1 MSTVRSLR
9 ERLPVAPR
17 KAIAFSAIA
26 ALAVAAA
33 LTAGLSSA
41 EGAKTKAGAPL
52 VIGVNADI
60 GSWDQDGGGGYDP
73 TGAILNK
80 ATYLYPM
87 DWGVK
92 KVSGG
97 LIADPYN
104 IANVYAQSWT
114 STQGSKVWTLKLKA
128 GRKWPS
134 GNPITADDVHWSAER
149 AFGLQRNVAGVYRL
163 VGLNKISQIT
173 VVNPLTVRFTQD
185 YKSAL
190 STQIQLIGLFIY
202 DSKLLKE
209 HATTSDPWAQDWASK
224 NPQVGGA
231 YTVSAHTPGQSITL
245 QANPSYPLPVPT
257 KQITLRVIPSSA
269 TMRLQLEK
277 GDIDV
282 ASTLTRRDIT
292 QLKGK
297 SGIKI
302 ISAPSAEQVSLP
314 INMKMKPFND
324 VHVRR
329 AMAWATPYDQIIK
342 TVYGG
347 DARRA
352 NSYVPIDTVGNSPI
366 GYPYKYDLAKAKAEL
381 AKSAAKGGFKS
392 ELVIPAGDQSMQQA
406 AIVLANS
413 LKQIGIDLSIKQL
426 DPATLSARR
435 TKKDIALQLVSGSF
449 WVSDIEYVLAV
460 SYTKNAFI
468 NYSQYVS
475 PRVET
480 DYAKLHKVT
489 NQAARV
495 KIAKDVQT
503 QMAKDVPALMIA
515 QPNFNIAVRSSV
527 GGWVQPVDGIMRL
540 RYLTNAGS

>member
-1 MSTVRSLR
+1 MGAVKSLA
-9 ERLPVAPR
+9 ERLRGSPR
-17 KAIAFSAIA
+17 KLVSFSAVA
-26 ALAVAAA
+26 VLTVVTALGVGSTSAQGQ
-33 LTAGLSSA
+33 AGS
-41 EGAKTKAGAPL
+41 PL
-52 VIGVNADI
+52 VVGVSADI

-73 TGAILNK
+73 TGAILHK
-80 ATYLYPM
+80 AIYLYPM

-92 KVSGG
+92 SVAGG
-97 LIADPYN
+97 KIADPVN
-104 IANVYAQSWT
+104 IANVYAGSWT
-114 STQGSKVWTLKLKA
+114 SSERGKVWTLKLKA

-134 GNPITADDVHWSAER
+134 GNPLTAEDVYWSAQR
-149 AFGLQRNVAGVYRL
+149 GLGLQRNVAGIYRL
-163 VGLNKISQIT
+163 IGLEKISQIE
-173 VVNPLTVRFTQD
+173 VVDPLTVRYTQN
-185 YKSAL
+185 YPSAL

-209 HATTSDPWAQDWASK
+209 HATTSDPWALDWAGK

-231 YTVSAHTPGQSITL
+231 YAISARVPGQSITL
-245 QANPSYPLPVPT
+245 QANSNYPLPVPT
-257 KQITLRVIPSSA
+257 KQIVLRVIPSSA
-269 TMRLQLEK
+269 NMRLQLEK

-282 ASTLTRRDIT
+282 ASTLTRRDIV

-297 SGIKI
+297 QGIKI

-314 INMKMKPFND
+314 INVKVKPFND
-324 VHVRR
+324 VRVRR

-352 NSYVPIDTVGNSPI
+352 TSYVPLDTVGSSPI
-366 GYPYKYDLAKAKAEL
+366 GYPYKYDLAKARAEL
-381 AKSAAKGGFKS
+381 AKSSAKGGFKS
-392 ELVIPAGDQSMQQA
+392 ELVIPTGDQATQQA
-406 AIVLANS
+406 AILLANS
-413 LKQIGIDLSIKQL
+413 LKQIGINLSIKQL

-435 TKKDIALQLVSGSF
+435 GKKDIALQLVSGSY
-449 WVSDIEYVLAV
+449 WVSDVEYMLAV
-460 SYTKNAFI
+460 SYTKSAFI

-475 PRVET
+475 PKVEAA
-480 DYAKLHKVT
+480 YAKLHTAT

-495 KIAKDVQT
+495 KLARRVQV

-540 RYLTNAGS
+540 RYLTKSGA